1 MEQRYSESPKSSTSV
16 NGNGSLSSSKNIN
29 FQTNEPS
36 VSIQRGQVYHTL
48 SKDDDIGSTK
58 KEKQSTSDSLS
69 FQKTLDE
76 RVSSEIGINQ
86 TITSEIQGMNPRE
99 TENTRSTETNDDSCL
114 DETPQTTTEAFPG
127 VYHVLQEKKEE
138 QAD

>member
-1 MEQRYSESPKSSTSV
+1 MK
-16 NGNGSLSSSKNIN
+16 

-58 KEKQSTSDSLS
+58 KEKQSISDSLS

-76 RVSSEIGINQ
+76 GVSFEIGINQ
-86 TITSEIQGMNPRE
+86 TIT
-99 TENTRSTETNDDSCL
+99 ENTRATETNDDSCL
-114 DETPQTTTEAFPG
+114 DETRQNTTEAFPG